1 MRQIISSPIVAT
13 VSDPS
18 KRRTKGR
25 CGVYAMS
32 IAEVVFGYATVAV
45 VLIAAMVV
53 VAIRDKANGQ
63 SIFARRNWN
72 FLFALRPRKML
83 TGEMWLM
90 LIIAA
95 FITLCAGVIIVVFVL
110 PYGTAWAILSMMTIV
125 ATLIGFMP
133 RALK

>member
-1 MRQIISSPIVAT
+1 
-13 VSDPS
+13 
-18 KRRTKGR
+18 
-25 CGVYAMS
+25 MS

-63 SIFARRNWN
+63 SIFARQNWKI
-72 FLFALRPRKML
+72 LFALRPRKML

-110 PYGTAWAILSMMTIV
+110 PYGTAWAIVAMMTIV

>member
-1 MRQIISSPIVAT
+1 
-13 VSDPS
+13 
-18 KRRTKGR
+18 
-25 CGVYAMS
+25 MS

-53 VAIRDKANGQ
+53 VVIRDKANGQ
-63 SIFARRNWN
+63 SIFARQHWN

-90 LIIAA
+90 LFLAA

-110 PYGTAWAILSMMTIV
+110 PYGTLWAV
-125 ATLIGFMP
+125 AAGVVTVAAIIAVML
-133 RALK
+133 RLLK

>member
-1 MRQIISSPIVAT
+1 
-13 VSDPS
+13 
-18 KRRTKGR
+18 
-25 CGVYAMS
+25 MS

-53 VAIRDKANGQ
+53 VVIRDKANGQ
-63 SIFARRNWN
+63 SIFARQNWN

-90 LIIAA
+90 LFLAA

-110 PYGTAWAILSMMTIV
+110 PYGTLWAV
-125 ATLIGFMP
+125 AAGVVTVAAIIAVML
-133 RALK
+133 RLLK

>member
-1 MRQIISSPIVAT
+1 
-13 VSDPS
+13 
-18 KRRTKGR
+18 
-25 CGVYAMS
+25 MS

-53 VAIRDKANGQ
+53 VVIRDKANGQ
-63 SIFARRNWN
+63 SIFARQHWN

>member
-1 MRQIISSPIVAT
+1 
-13 VSDPS
+13 
-18 KRRTKGR
+18 
-25 CGVYAMS
+25 MS

-53 VAIRDKANGQ
+53 VAIRDNANGQ
-63 SIFARRNWN
+63 SIFARQNWN
-72 FLFALRPRKML
+72 FLITLRLRRML

-110 PYGTAWAILSMMTIV
+110 PYGTLWAV
-125 ATLIGFMP
+125 AAGVVTVAAIIAVML
-133 RALK
+133 RLLK

>member
-1 MRQIISSPIVAT
+1 
-13 VSDPS
+13 
-18 KRRTKGR
+18 
-25 CGVYAMS
+25 MS
-32 IAEVVFGYATVAV
+32 LAELVFGYATVAV

-63 SIFARRNWN
+63 SIFARQNWN

-90 LIIAA
+90 LFLAA

-110 PYGTAWAILSMMTIV
+110 PYGTLWAV
-125 ATLIGFMP
+125 AAGVVTVAAIIAVMP
-133 RALK
+133 RLLK

>member
-1 MRQIISSPIVAT
+1 
-13 VSDPS
+13 
-18 KRRTKGR
+18 
-25 CGVYAMS
+25 MS

-63 SIFARRNWN
+63 SIFARQNWN